1 MKTEF
6 GYEFGM
12 TLPYG
17 TRVKSK
23 NMSLIEQLTF
33 GLKCREKIPGRK
45 SKAIFL
51 YTTLNL
57 IAQRFTVKLYRVL
70 LISLL
75 ESSNRLSN
83 TTLGTISVFNILNVW
98 RLSATFHY
106 RLFNLSADLVFTRF
120 KTFDIRLLSFLYFF

>member
-57 IAQRFTVKLYRVL
+57 IDQRFY
-70 LISLL
+70 S
-75 ESSNRLSN
+75 
-83 TTLGTISVFNILNVW
+83 
-98 RLSATFHY
+98 
-106 RLFNLSADLVFTRF
+106 
-120 KTFDIRLLSFLYFF
+120 